1 MILYHVTHRED
12 AVMIQAGF
20 QDAPTPHGMGVWL
33 AEHPLE
39 IQDGSSGD
47 TVLEVVLDMPGEALR
62 QYEWDDPLIGC
73 RQWVVPAVVVNA
85 CGKVRLLEQDE
96 ATEGEIQEALARIRA
111 TFLADGMVGEQLEE
125 AMRREEEYLR
135 RWEPPLE

>member
-62 QYEWDDPLIGC
+62 QYERDDPLIGC

-125 AMRREEEYLR
+125 AMGREEEYLR